1 MPRSSRLILSVLL
14 KLLIL
19 AGLLVAALP
28 FLASLGSRPDESPET
43 NPWYVE
49 IDVSDLP
56 AGEIRRIDW
65 PGGEVWIYR
74 RSADEIRR
82 LDADTAAL
90 RDPGPAAAGGR
101 RALFVFQPRET
112 RRGCQVHLTELA
124 DGRPGFAEPCFG
136 ARFDSAGRILRDSGH
151 PEQGNLPVPPHE
163 FLTAGRLRLLPPSAP

>member
-1 MPRSSRLILSVLL
+1 MPRSSRLVLSVLL

-28 FLASLGSRPDESPET
+28 FLASLGTRPEASLET

-49 IDVSDLP
+49 IDVADLP
-56 AGEIRRIDW
+56 PGEIRRVAW

-74 RSADEIRR
+74 RGPDEIRR
-82 LDADTAAL
+82 LGTDTAAV
-90 RDPGPAAAGGR
+90 RDPAPVPAGVRG
-101 RALFVFQPRET
+101 ALFVFQPRET

-136 ARFDSAGRILRDSGH
+136 ARFDTAGRILRGSGH

-163 FLTAGRLRLLPPSAP
+163 FIGAGRLRLLPPSAS